1 MKSAVY
7 ACAKYNHTEETVS
20 QVIILAMHGAP
31 PRDYPEREM
40 AEFMGLHARLE
51 HASGPERAG
60 LERRY
65 AELDARMRTWPR
77 TPHNDPFHA
86 GTRELAEHLSRVTG
100 LEVIAGFNEFC
111 APSLDEALDQA
122 AGRADSVVVVTP
134 MMTRGGEHSEAD
146 IPAAIERA
154 QERHP
159 RLEIRYAWPFE
170 TGAVAQFLAAH
181 IARSG

>member
-1 MKSAVY
+1 M
-7 ACAKYNHTEETVS
+7 S
-20 QVIILAMHGAP
+20 QVILLAMHGAP
-31 PRDYPEREM
+31 PRDFPEREM
-40 AEFMGLHARLE
+40 AELMGLHARLE
-51 HASGPERAG
+51 HASGPERAA

-65 AELDARMRTWPR
+65 NELDAKMRAWPR
-77 TPHNDPFHA
+77 TPDNDPFHA
-86 GTRELAEHLSRVTG
+86 GTQELAGHLRQVTG

-122 AGRADSVVVVTP
+122 AQDAESVVVVTP
-134 MMTRGGEHSEAD
+134 MMTRGGEHSEVD

-154 QERHP
+154 RERHP
-159 RLEIRYAWPFE
+159 RLAIRYAWPFE

>member
-1 MKSAVY
+1 M
-7 ACAKYNHTEETVS
+7 S
-20 QVIILAMHGAP
+20 QVILLATHGAP
-31 PRDYPEREM
+31 PRDFPEREM
-40 AEFMGLHARLE
+40 AELMGLHARLE
-51 HASGPERAG
+51 HASGPERAA

-65 AELDARMRTWPR
+65 GELDAKMRAWPR
-77 TPHNDPFHA
+77 TPDNDPFHA
-86 GTRELAEHLSRVTG
+86 GTQELAGHLRQVTG

-122 AGRADSVVVVTP
+122 AQDAETVVVVTP
-134 MMTRGGEHSEAD
+134 MMTRGGEHSEID

-154 QERHP
+154 RERHP
-159 RLEIRYAWPFE
+159 RLAIRYAWPFE